1 MELFVYYM
9 CAITSLICAGLLI
22 RGYRGNPTK
31 LLLWSA
37 VCFAGLAVNNILL
50 IIDYSIGDLADLTI
64 LRHSSVLISM
74 GALLYG
80 LIWEVA

>member
-1 MELFVYYM
+1 MEMIVY
-9 CAITSLICAGLLI
+9 LLCAGASLVCAFLLV
-22 RGYRGNPTK
+22 RGYRKNPTQ

-37 VCFAGLAVNNILL
+37 VCFAGLALNNILL
-50 IIDYSIGDLADLTI
+50 CIDFSLGDSVDLTL
-64 LRHSSVLISM
+64 LRHASALCSV